1 MIDEKSL
8 RLGNSYK
15 KYIMRKILSL
25 LVIALI
31 AISCER
37 EAIVTEIDFDLSGTA
52 WTIYKEEVKE
62 EKVGVD
68 GTIRKRATSWNCT
81 NGGCILITHKNQWSY
96 YRDDDVVHDVTYKT
110 IGKIE
115 FTEKSMIV
123 HLKRSYDTVFGEFP
137 MLDIRR
143 NEEYSFNG
151 RNGQTVSG
159 YYFSVSKDG
168 NTMRYNGDIYTRE

>member
-1 MIDEKSL
+1 MT
-8 RLGNSYK
+8 K

-37 EAIVTEIDFDLSGTA
+37 EAIEIDFDLSGTA
-52 WTIYKEEVKE
+52 WTICKEEVKE

-68 GTIRKRATSWNCT
+68 GTIRKRATGWNCS
-81 NGGCILITHKNQWSY
+81 NGVCILVTHKNQWND

-110 IGKIE
+110 TGRIE
-115 FTEKSMIV
+115 FTEKSIIV
-123 HLKRSYDTVFGEFP
+123 HLKRSYDTVFGEFH

-151 RNGQTVSG
+151 RNGQTVGG
-159 YYFSVSKDG
+159 YYFSVSENG
-168 NTMRYNGDIYTRE
+168 NTMKYNGDVYTRVVNKFTKLD